1 MVCSVLLLS
10 LWLAPLAT
18 GGIPPGDPVPPDPAP
33 RWFKGNLHT
42 HSLWSDGNDFPEMIA
57 EWYRAHGYDFL
68 ALSDH
73 NILSQG
79 MRWMKVADIERRGGR
94 DALAKYRARFGD
106 HWVETR
112 GGEPGPDGAVAPL
125 EVRLKPLNEFRALVE
140 ERGRFLLIQA
150 QEVTD
155 ALGRIPIHI
164 NAANLRDLITPQGTG
179 GDPDADVADVM
190 RRNLRAIEE
199 QARRTGQP
207 ILAHLNHPNYVW
219 AVTAEEIAEV
229 VEERFFEVFNGH
241 TGTNNAGD
249 AQHASTEVIWDVAN
263 TIRLARL
270 NAAPL
275 YGLATDDS
283 HSYHGEGDSDVSVPG
298 RGWIMVRARHL
309 TPESLIRSIEAGDFY
324 ASTGVALRDVRFDAT
339 TRTLTIDIEPMIDPA
354 TGASV
359 AFTTRF
365 IGTRRVFDDSSIEIR
380 DAAGNELRTTRR
392 YSADV
397 GAVLAIAEG
406 LNPSYSLKGDE
417 LYVRAVVT
425 ASIAPARPTK
435 DSPLMKAWTQPVGWV
450 VGSVQPE

>member
-1 MVCSVLLLS
+1 MPSKCLLMTA
-10 LWLAPLAT
+10 WLIFAST
-18 GGIPPGDPVPPDPAP
+18 TSDDPITPDPP
-33 RWFKGNLHT
+33 LRWYKGNLHT

-57 EWYRAHGYDFL
+57 EWYRTHGYDFL

-79 MRWMKVADIERRGGR
+79 VRWMKAADIERRGGR
-94 DALAKYRARFGD
+94 DALTKYRARFGD

-112 GGEPGPDGAVAPL
+112 GGDTGPDGMVRPL

-164 NAANLRDLITPQGTG
+164 NTTNVRDLITPQGTG
-179 GDPDADVADVM
+179 GDPDADVADVI
-190 RRNLRAIEE
+190 RNNLRAIEE

-249 AQHASTEVIWDVAN
+249 ALHASTEVIWDVAN

-270 NAAPL
+270 NAPPL
-275 YGLATDDS
+275 FGLATDDS
-283 HSYHGEGDSDVSVPG
+283 HSYHGDSDVSIPG

-324 ASTGVALRDVRFDAT
+324 ASTGVVLRDVRYDAT
-339 TRTLTIDIEPMIDPA
+339 TRTLTIDIDPMNDPA
-354 TGASV
+354 TGDAV
-359 AFTTRF
+359 AFATTF
-365 IGTRRVFDDSSIEIR
+365 IGTRRVFDDSSTEVR

-397 GAVLAIAEG
+397 GTVLATVEG
-406 LNPSYSLKGDE
+406 LTPSYTLTGDE

-425 ASIAPARPTK
+425 ASIAPDRATR
-435 DSPLMKAWTQPVGWV
+435 DSPFMKAWTQPVGW
-450 VGSVQPE
+450 SIERSASE